1 MVERVTA
8 PADQLSP
15 FRQEAV
21 GKVADQRELP
31 GVLRAKAG
39 WTARVDKLGRLRR
52 GLGSAE
58 TE

>member
-1 MVERVTA
+1 MTA